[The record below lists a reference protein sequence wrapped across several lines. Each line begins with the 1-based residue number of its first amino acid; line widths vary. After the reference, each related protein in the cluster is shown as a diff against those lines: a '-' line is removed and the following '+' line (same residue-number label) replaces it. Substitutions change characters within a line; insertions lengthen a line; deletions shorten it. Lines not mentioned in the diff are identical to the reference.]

1 MIPWLGERELRI
13 TFPDWV
19 EPHPHSS
26 HLGAILGSA
35 QRACAQSAPAGA
47 LTPAL
52 APADTDPNHRCLV
65 ARRELS
71 VQDHKPSSALA
82 REGGAHPRCFC
93 L

>member
-47 LTPAL
+47 GHQPLPLPTRTPTTA
-52 APADTDPNHRCLV
+52 A
-65 ARRELS
+65 
-71 VQDHKPSSALA
+71 
-82 REGGAHPRCFC
+82 
-93 L
+93 